1 MTLGQWS
8 IRHKGQVV
16 FTFPHAVPESLGM
29 KFVKMLDKEF
39 GHKPK
44 TAEEFL
50 RIEFW
55 LAHQWDLH
63 CIEEE
68 EKYEEELRKHKLI
81 KPKDMKFFITDP
93 RTGLQKEI
101 KPASFEVEE
110 YKPIKGIDAKNIFVN
125 DDKWRNMDNVDD
137 MIDYLFSKDMP
148 HHSDEEEEEDEEDD
162 ND

>member
-1 MTLGQWS
+1 MRLGQWS

-16 FTFPHAVPESLGM
+16 FTFPHAVPEELGM
-29 KFVKMLDKEF
+29 KFVKMLDNEF
-39 GHKPK
+39 GNKPK

-63 CIEEE
+63 CIEED

-81 KPKDMKFFITDP
+81 KPKDVNFFITDP
-93 RTGLQKEI
+93 RTGKEIEI
-101 KPASFEVEE
+101 KPMKS
-110 YKPIKGIDAKNIFVN
+110 IDAKDVFVN
-125 DDKWRNMDNVDD
+125 DNKWRNMNNVDE

-148 HHSDEEEEEDEEDD
+148 HHSEEEEEEDEEDD